1 MSATKQHW
9 IPKLYLRGFA
19 IRDAPGAE
27 GRIWAF
33 TRTGGDPFAVSVS
46 KICAQSYLYSPRDAQ
61 GRRSDHVEQK
71 LAKLESTLGLI
82 WPKVTTGYLAL
93 DDEHV
98 RKILA
103 LFIATLYLRN
113 PQRRVEQRRAHE
125 VLVEFFGSP
134 PSDAHANPTVSDVE
148 IGGRGIQLAA
158 SDWQQF
164 STLDEDAHHERFA
177 SVVLQEARGLAEFL
191 LPRRWVCVVTETD
204 AFATSDSPVVLTHS
218 EREHCGFRTPGVT
231 VCLALS
237 PTRYLLI
244 EESDLASGYYMSKPG
259 YPEAMNY
266 RTWGNAERYLL
277 SSMPSDEVLRGLMA
291 FADQFGLA

>member
-19 IRDAPGAE
+19 IPDAPGEEAH
-27 GRIWAF
+27 IWAF
-33 TRTGGDPFAVSVS
+33 SRTDGDPFTVSVS
-46 KICAQSYLYSPRDAQ
+46 KICVQNYLYSPRDAQ
-61 GRRSDHVEQK
+61 GRRSDHVERE
-71 LAKLESTLGLI
+71 LTKLETTLGLI
-82 WPKVTTGYLAL
+82 WPKVATGYLAL

-113 PQRRVEQRRAHE
+113 PQRRVEQRQAHDA
-125 VLVEFFGSP
+125 LARFFGSLP
-134 PSDAHANPTVSDVE
+134 PDEHGNPRVGDVE
-148 IGGRGIQLAA
+148 IGGRRITLDT

-164 STLDEDAHHERFA
+164 SAQDEDTRHDLFA
-177 SVVLQEARGLAEFL
+177 SFVLQEARGLAEFL
-191 LPRRWVCVVTETD
+191 LPRRWACVVTDID
-204 AFATSDSPVVLTHS
+204 AFATSDSPVVLTHP

-231 VCLALS
+231 VCLPLS

-244 EESDLASGYYMSKPG
+244 EESNLPSGYYMSKPG

-266 RTWGNAERYLL
+266 RTWDNAERWLL
-277 SSMPSDEVLRGLMA
+277 SSMPSDDVLRGVMA
-291 FADQFGLA
+291 FADHFGLA